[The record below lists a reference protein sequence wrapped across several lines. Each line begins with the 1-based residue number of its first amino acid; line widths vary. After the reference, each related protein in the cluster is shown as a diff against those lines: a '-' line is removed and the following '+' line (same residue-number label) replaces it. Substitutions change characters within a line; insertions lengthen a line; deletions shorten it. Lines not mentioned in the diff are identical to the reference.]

1 MDSTSTA
8 LADHV
13 ALEQVVA
20 RALKRLKRL
29 GYSRRSLGERVGAIA
44 KFMDFLGWLQSL

>member
-1 MDSTSTA
+1 MDSTSKA

-29 GYSRRSLGERVGAIA
+29 GYSRRSRVGAIA